1 MKTEGKPQKTTD
13 KESEEKRETLQKNFK
28 SIIF

>member
-13 KESEEKRETLQKNFK
+13 KESEEKRETLQKNLRA
-28 SIIF
+28 